1 MKKVNVN
8 YEKLY
13 YGFPVVLVSYYDT
26 DGTPNVTTVS
36 SSYTLKDMMALGFS
50 SKGYGIKRIKEVS
63 DFAVNIVDS
72 SMEEAVN
79 FCGGKTG
86 AECKKFDS
94 IGLTP
99 IASEIIHAPVIKEC
113 PISIECSLTDVIE
126 SENHIG
132 ITNILAKIKGRLVAE
147 EYLNG
152 EGRLNVS
159 AFDDILYIGDGA
171 SRGFRNMK

>member
-63 DFAVNIVDS
+63 DFVVNIVDS

-79 FCGGKTG
+79 VCGGNTG

-99 IASEIIHAPVIKEC
+99 IASEVIHAPVIKEC

-147 EYLNG
+147 EYLNRQ
-152 EGRLNVS
+152 GRLNVS
-159 AFDDILYIGDGA
+159 AFDNILYMGDGV
-171 SRGFRNMK
+171 SRGFRNIK

>member
-1 MKKVNVN
+1 MNKVSV
-8 YEKLY
+8 
-13 YGFPVVLVSYYDT
+13 
-26 DGTPNVTTVS
+26 
-36 SSYTLKDMMALGFS
+36 

-63 DFAVNIVDS
+63 DFVVNIVDS

-99 IASEIIHAPVIKEC
+99 IASEVIHAPVINEC
-113 PISIECSLTDVIE
+113 PINIECSLTDVIE
-126 SENHIG
+126 SENHIE

-147 EYLNG
+147 DYLNRQ
-152 EGRLNVS
+152 GRLNVS
-159 AFDDILYIGDGA
+159 AFDDILYMGDGA

>member
-1 MKKVNVN
+1 MNKVSV
-8 YEKLY
+8 
-13 YGFPVVLVSYYDT
+13 
-26 DGTPNVTTVS
+26 
-36 SSYTLKDMMALGFS
+36 

-63 DFAVNIVDS
+63 DFVVNIVDS

-99 IASEIIHAPVIKEC
+99 IASEVIHAPVINEC
-113 PISIECSLTDVIE
+113 PINIECSLPDVIE
-126 SENHIG
+126 SENHIE

-147 EYLNG
+147 DYLNRQ
-152 EGRLNVS
+152 GRLNVS
-159 AFDDILYIGDGA
+159 AFDDILYMGDGA